1 MDRSQRMLKLGAL
14 CNFAIALAH
23 LLFYFAGERTLRFFG
38 APRSVIA
45 MQRQGDIKFLLL
57 LVAMAAM
64 FSLFALYGLSGAG
77 ALRRLPFLRTVL
89 IAIGVLFVL
98 RGAEVGLDV
107 IIIARYAGRY
117 TQFLGFSLISLCV
130 GLLYLMGTAG
140 VWRHL
145 AQPA

>member
-1 MDRSQRMLKLGAL
+1 MDRAQQMLKLGAL

-23 LLFYFAGERTLRFFG
+23 LLFYFTGERTLRFFG
-38 APRSVIA
+38 APRWVIT
-45 MQRQGDIKFLLL
+45 MQRQGDLRVLLL
-57 LVAMAAM
+57 LVAMAAV

-98 RGAEVGLDV
+98 RGAEAGLDV

-117 TQFLGFSLISLCV
+117 TQFLGFSLISLSV

-140 VWRHL
+140 VWRQL
-145 AQPA
+145 AQRA